1 MIAIRPFTE
10 EWTGAVRDFN
20 ARIAGTGFDYPLIPA
35 PDHFLAV
42 EDTHM
47 RGGYILGRQRF
58 WLQGKALDVAHYR
71 LPVVEG
77 LGADR
82 AYATLGLQ
90 LIRHALKQQPLLYAL
105 GMGGFAQPLP
115 RMLKALG
122 WSLRAVPFLFKVNQ
136 ATGFLRNI
144 EALRKTPVRRVVLDL
159 AADSGLGGL
168 GLWFL
173 QRRLR
178 GTSAG
183 EVRDSFVPWAE
194 VVWAGSF
201 AEYGAIASRDSVAL
215 DGFYRR
221 DSAVI
226 RLKVGTVGWA
236 VVLDT
241 QMRGDKYFGDMR
253 LGSIVDCLAAPAD
266 AAVVMGAAVRFLE
279 QRGVDLIVSNQ
290 LHPAWVAAL
299 RGCGFREGPSNFIF
313 AASKGLAEFLRPG
326 VEVHVNRG
334 DGDGPI
340 HL

>member
-20 ARIAGTGFDYPLIPA
+20 LRIAGTGFDYPLDPA

-42 EDTHM
+42 EDAHM
-47 RGGYILGRQRF
+47 RGGYVLGRQRF
-58 WLQGKALDVAHYR
+58 WLQGKAVDVAHYR

-82 AYATLGLQ
+82 TYATLGLQ

-105 GMGGFAQPLP
+105 GMGGFHQPLP

-122 WSLRAVPFLFKVNQ
+122 WNLRAVPFLFKVNR
-136 ATGFLRNI
+136 AGRFLRNI
-144 EALRKTPVRRVVLDL
+144 QVLRTSPARRVAMDL

-168 GLWFL
+168 GLWLL

-178 GTSAG
+178 GSSAG
-183 EVRDSFVPWAE
+183 EVMGSFTPWAE
-194 VVWAGSF
+194 AIWSGSF
-201 AEYGAIASRDSVAL
+201 AEYGALASRDSVRL
-215 DGFYRR
+215 DEFYRHA
-221 DSAVI
+221 AVI
-226 RLKVGTVGWA
+226 RLKVGTAGWA

-253 LGSIVDCLAAPAD
+253 LGSIADCLAAPAK

-290 LHPAWVAAL
+290 LHPAWVAAV

-313 AASKGLAEFLRPG
+313 AVSKGLAELIPAG
-326 VEVHVNRG
+326 AEVHMNRG